1 MSTTRRFTPP
11 RLFIAISG
19 ALSLAAL
26 AGYTGAGAQ
35 APTIQHFP
43 ADFPGPPFY
52 ANFSATFM
60 PTDAG
65 TVGIVFY
72 RDPSCIPVDFN
83 LLIQADPPTAFGCP
97 LTIEGRRWLHPPDP
111 AAFQVRVWG
120 LGAVPIYFVDADE
133 LSAATIDGTLTIV
146 ELQSLPSLIVGVAD
160 DYHQVIHN
168 SNQAPGAETQLKG
181 KGHETMDAH
190 GTIVGSGL
198 PFYFHYIEEFDPNT
212 SIRTFRVVR
221 IDIG

>member
-1 MSTTRRFTPP
+1 MSTTPRVTAP
-11 RLFIAISG
+11 RLFIAILG
-19 ALSLAAL
+19 ALSLAA
-26 AGYTGAGAQ
+26 GAGWAVADAQ
-35 APTIQHFP
+35 APTVQRFP
-43 ADFPGPPFY
+43 TDFPGPPFY
-52 ANFSATFM
+52 ANFSATFI
-60 PTDAG
+60 PTDEG
-65 TVGIVFY
+65 RVGIAFY
-72 RDPSCIPVDFN
+72 REPSCIPIDFN
-83 LLIQADPPTAFGCP
+83 LLIHADPPTAFGCA
-97 LTIEGRRWLHPPDP
+97 LTVEGKRWLHDPDP

-120 LGAVPIYFVDADE
+120 GAVPIYFVDAEE
-133 LSAATIDGTLTIV
+133 LSAAIVDGTLTID

-160 DYHQVIHN
+160 DFHQVIHN
-168 SNQAPGAETQLKG
+168 SNQAPGAEEQLKG